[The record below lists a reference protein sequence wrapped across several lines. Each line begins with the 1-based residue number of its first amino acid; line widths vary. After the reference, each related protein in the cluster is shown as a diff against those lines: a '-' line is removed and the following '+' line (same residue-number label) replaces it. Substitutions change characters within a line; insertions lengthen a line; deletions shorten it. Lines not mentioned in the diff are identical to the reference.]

1 MMKQMVTQGWQ
12 ELMKTASEEMEKW
25 RKENKQAR
33 FTDIEREVDGRL
45 AVVRRQILEDMLL
58 ASESADI
65 RSQAEGMRPKCPGCG
80 VELRSEGKQKRRLTT
95 EHEQT
100 IELNRSYASCPECG
114 MSFFP
119 PG

>member
-45 AVVRRQILEDMLL
+45 AVVRRQILEDRTY
-58 ASESADI
+58 A
-65 RSQAEGMRPKCPGCG
+65 
-80 VELRSEGKQKRRLTT
+80 KRD
-95 EHEQT
+95 
-100 IELNRSYASCPECG
+100 G
-114 MSFFP
+114 
-119 PG
+119 